1 MPQTE
6 IGPIGGVLSLREFL
20 NAALDML
27 SLGSSWNTEA
37 QGKGGKRS
45 RLSQRNTVLEMNE
58 NSKWKLY
65 REKNKGQKFWG

>member
-37 QGKGGKRS
+37 QGKGGKRL
-45 RLSQRNTVLEMNE
+45 RLITKKYSPRNE
-58 NSKWKLY
+58 
-65 REKNKGQKFWG
+65 